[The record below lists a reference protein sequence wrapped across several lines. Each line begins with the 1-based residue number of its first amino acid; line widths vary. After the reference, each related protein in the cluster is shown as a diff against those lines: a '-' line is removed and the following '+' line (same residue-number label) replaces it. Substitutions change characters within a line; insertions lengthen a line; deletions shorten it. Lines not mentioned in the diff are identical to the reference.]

1 MQSCSLLLT
10 APKQLAWVAEDLPPL
25 RPDEVLVQTRAGAI
39 SIGAEVPQYA
49 GTARSTDQPGYPYM
63 TGYESIGTVVA
74 CGSQVKNLHAGQRV
88 VAFYGH
94 RTCAIVSEGKAIAVP
109 DDISDALALL
119 TILSCDVSKG
129 ISKVVLDGTESML
142 VTGAGTIGLLTV
154 FMLKATGSQNID
166 VIEPRAKRRAL
177 AKLFGARTALHPGE
191 MVDKGTVYAVGI
203 ECSSHNMAFA
213 LLQDKVQHNGRICIL
228 ADGNIEP
235 LVLTSAFH
243 EKELSVVGSSNGRDY
258 QGHAQWFFE
267 IVRQHPH
274 TLEQLFDYQTTA
286 DNLAQTFESLA
297 QGTVQPIKVLVRY
310 NDT

>member
-1 MQSCSLLLT
+1 MQSRSLLLT
-10 APKQLAWVAEDLPPL
+10 APRQVAWVAEDIPPL
-25 RPDEVLVQTRAGAI
+25 QPDEVLVRTRAGAI

-49 GTARSTDQPGYPYM
+49 GTARSTDLPRYPYM
-63 TGYESIGTVVA
+63 TGYESVGAVIA
-74 CGSQVKNLHAGQRV
+74 CGSQVKKLHVEQRV

-94 RTCAIVSEGKAIAVP
+94 RTHAIVPEHKAILVP

-119 TILSCDVSKG
+119 TILSCDVGKG
-129 ISKVVLDGTESML
+129 ISKVVLDGTEPVL

-154 FMLKATGSQNID
+154 FMLKATGSQNVD
-166 VIEPRAKRRAL
+166 VIEPHAKRRAL
-177 AKLFGARTALHPGE
+177 AKLLGAREALNPHE
-191 MVDKGTVYAVGI
+191 MEDRNDTYAVGI
-203 ECSSHNMAFA
+203 ECSSRNMAFTS
-213 LLQDKVQHNGRICIL
+213 LQDKVQHNGRICIL

-243 EKELSVVGSSNGRDY
+243 EKELSVVGSSDGRDY

-267 IVRQHPH
+267 IVRQHSH

-297 QGTVQPIKVLVRY
+297 QGTIQPIKVLVRY
-310 NDT
+310 K

>member
-1 MQSCSLLLT
+1 MQSRSLLLT
-10 APKQLAWVAEDLPPL
+10 APRQVAWVAEDVPPL
-25 RPDEVLVQTRAGAI
+25 QPDEVLVRTRAGAI
-39 SIGAEVPQYA
+39 SIGAELPQYA
-49 GTARSTDQPGYPYM
+49 GTARSTDLPCYQYM
-63 TGYESIGTVVA
+63 TGYESVGAVIA
-74 CGSQVKNLHAGQRV
+74 CGSQVKKLHVGQRV

-94 RTCAIVSEGKAIAVP
+94 RTHAIVPEHKAIPVP

-119 TILSCDVSKG
+119 TILSCDVGKG
-129 ISKVVLDGTESML
+129 ISKVVLDGTEPVL

-154 FMLKATGSQNID
+154 FMLKATGSQNVD
-166 VIEPRAKRRAL
+166 VIEPHAKRRAL
-177 AKLFGARTALHPGE
+177 AKLLGAREALNPHE
-191 MVDKGTVYAVGI
+191 MEDRNDTYAVGI
-203 ECSSHNMAFA
+203 ECSSRNMAFT

-243 EKELSVVGSSNGRDY
+243 EKELSVVGSSDGRDY

-267 IVRQHPH
+267 IVRQHSH

-297 QGTVQPIKVLVRY
+297 QGTIQPIKVLVRY
-310 NDT
+310 K